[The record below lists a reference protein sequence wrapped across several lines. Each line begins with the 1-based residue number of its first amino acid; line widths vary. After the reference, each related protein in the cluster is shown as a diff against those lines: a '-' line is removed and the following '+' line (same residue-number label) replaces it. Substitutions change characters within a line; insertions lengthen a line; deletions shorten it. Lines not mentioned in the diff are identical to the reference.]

1 MTNFLIFWN
10 VVVKQPRWYLEAS
23 KYTPYGRPGK
33 INNMTQNLV
42 SKVGFAPQTA
52 VNESA
57 SISRASS
64 IVETNETLET
74 CKSDYND
81 KTTTKADSQGELVSS
96 CSTSS
101 GHLRGL

>member
-1 MTNFLIFWN
+1 MTIFLIFWN
-10 VVVKQPRWYLEAS
+10 VVVKQPHWYLEAS

-64 IVETNETLET
+64 VVETNEALET
-74 CKSDYND
+74 CSSDCYE
-81 KTTTKADSQGELVSS
+81 KTTTKADS
-96 CSTSS
+96 
-101 GHLRGL
+101 

>member
-1 MTNFLIFWN
+1 M
-10 VVVKQPRWYLEAS
+10 VKQPHWYLESS
-23 KYTPYGRPGK
+23 KYTPYGQPGK

-64 IVETNETLET
+64 VVETNEALET
-74 CKSDYND
+74 WSSDCYDN
-81 KTTTKADSQGELVSS
+81 TTIEAYS
-96 CSTSS
+96 
-101 GHLRGL
+101 